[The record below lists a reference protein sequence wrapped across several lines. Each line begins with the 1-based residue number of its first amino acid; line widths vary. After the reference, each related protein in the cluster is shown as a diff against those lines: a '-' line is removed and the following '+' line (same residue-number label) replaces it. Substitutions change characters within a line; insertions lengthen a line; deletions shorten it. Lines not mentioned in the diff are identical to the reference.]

1 MVDDPPPIGK
11 AHAIRCLSSGR
22 SLGRHVNAR
31 QGVEL
36 VAFSPHHTT
45 ETGVAQVAL
54 KPGGKKPLIVF
65 RAQQSAWLARGK
77 DLFRRRSAA
86 FDVKF
91 ANPI

>member
-1 MVDDPPPIGK
+1 M
-11 AHAIRCLSSGR
+11 
-22 SLGRHVNAR
+22 NAR

-36 VAFSPHHTT
+36 VVFSPNRKV

-54 KPGGKKPLIVF
+54 KPGTKKPRTVL
-65 RAQQSAWLARGK
+65 RAQQGAWSALNN
-77 DLFRRRSAA
+77 DLFRSRSAA